1 METKTDQQ
9 QKELIRERFTRTAQ
23 VFGEFAV
30 SHRVKE
36 AELLARLVQATPND
50 RVLDL
55 ACGPGTLALRF
66 ATQVG
71 WTCGLDLTPAMLE
84 HACRSAASKKLSRLD
99 FAIGD
104 AHVLPFADG
113 SFDIALISYSL
124 HHMPEPERVIGE
136 MARVIGRGGRM
147 GILDIR
153 APEDPDIARC
163 SNLIERVRDSSHTRT
178 LARSEFENILT
189 ARGLRVAAIETIEDE
204 RDFDHWMHVA
214 GWEPGDREY
223 HETRRLMEAT
233 IPDDSAGFHAQ
244 FAPSDSS
251 REGEKP
257 GIRMVNTTLVI
268 SAEKL

>member
-1 METKTDQQ
+1 M
-9 QKELIRERFTRTAQ
+9 R
-23 VFGEFAV
+23 
-30 SHRVKE
+30 
-36 AELLARLVQATPND
+36 ARLDSRHA
-50 RVLDL
+50 R
-55 ACGPGTLALRF
+55 
-66 ATQVG
+66 
-71 WTCGLDLTPAMLE
+71 TCAR
-84 HACRSAASKKLSRLD
+84 RSAASKKLSRLD

-189 ARGLRVAAIETIEDE
+189 ARGLRVAAIEAIEDV

-214 GWEPGDREY
+214 GWKPGDRERY
-223 HETRRLMEAT
+223 ETRRLMEAKQFRR
-233 IPDDSAGFHAQ
+233 IRRGSMRNSPRRILLEQAKSLVFAWSIRRSSFPPRSYSRLGAGARQRREMRKCLAVPTEMDKF
-244 FAPSDSS
+244 FAMGPPVPTASS
-251 REGEKP
+251 VTEVVFKESRSLGTMSIGNP
-257 GIRMVNTTLVI
+257 R
-268 SAEKL
+268 